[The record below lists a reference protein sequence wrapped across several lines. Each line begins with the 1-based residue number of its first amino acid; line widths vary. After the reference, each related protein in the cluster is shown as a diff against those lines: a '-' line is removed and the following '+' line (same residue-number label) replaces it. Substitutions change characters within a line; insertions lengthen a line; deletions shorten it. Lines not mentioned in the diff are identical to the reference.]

1 MLIRAILQALTEQ
14 AEILD
19 DIHWR
24 HIDMF
29 IHLVR
34 TLRTELV
41 YQPNLSPTSTQ
52 NHLHYPSVLPE
63 HVCGFLVNAIDLE
76 YAQINALW
84 LVFGQLVWEDD
95 VFHQP
100 MDSYKREREIDLN
113 NHRRDTDIELFGRY
127 GEQFELGYRQLYP
140 PMRACMNEACPRLF
154 LGSRTRALLSQPKK
168 YKATLYTL
176 DSGAIPIFSASLR
189 CPSCNTSYHLN
200 YSIGAGASTRA
211 YYGSYVPDILQVAE
225 HFFVETKVLS
235 YYGASAVFSHTSS
248 TNFARIYNREL
259 SCLDRDLPRV
269 RPEHVLDGFYL
280 HSLLMYY
287 SREKLNRILELPNTG
302 LQSLRL
308 QAALEA
314 RNREMEGTG
323 QDEYAHVCTGC
334 TLFDD
339 TDSGQIT
346 RVQAVVTDGVTVG
359 HPICAVKG
367 CKSTPFNLRDKF
379 CAAHVSAELTCCII
393 GCNAAKEAGFRSC
406 GDILHRQL
414 DLKKKEANT
423 AMFTLRHRLARLKV
437 SHIEDSLV
445 TPDGNATTTEN
456 DPLPGILLTPAAADD
471 TGGSP
476 LSIVGAS
483 TASGIPTNSTPANE
497 APASAANAADATK
510 NDNQMPGLIHG
521 DDDDDDDDDDNSD
534 SDTFDVEDEGVF
546 KVGDKEVK
554 LKAQFGRRYSHNEQ
568 LFVRPCG
575 VIIGRTTMFNSE
587 GIKEVVDFA
596 KRTFPTP
603 ESLPQ
608 YIIYDNACNVRAHL
622 DTARAARDRAYF
634 EDNQSNWVVD
644 VFHFENKHKKT
655 DIYCQEHCN
664 PVLYADLCTAE
675 SKWTFNSSIAEQ
687 TNVWFGGYHSL
698 CQGMHRYRYNFFLD
712 EMIRRRNQ
720 WIVEE
725 LARKRLQPFHRSLI
739 SLGFA

>member
-1 MLIRAILQALTEQ
+1 
-14 AEILD
+14 
-19 DIHWR
+19 
-24 HIDMF
+24 
-29 IHLVR
+29 
-34 TLRTELV
+34 
-41 YQPNLSPTSTQ
+41 
-52 NHLHYPSVLPE
+52 
-63 HVCGFLVNAIDLE
+63 
-76 YAQINALW
+76 
-84 LVFGQLVWEDD
+84 
-95 VFHQP
+95 
-100 MDSYKREREIDLN
+100 MDSYNREREVDLN
-113 NHRRDTDIELFGRY
+113 NHRRDNDIELFGRY

-140 PMRACMNEACPRLF
+140 PMRACINDDCPRLF
-154 LGSRTRALLSQPKK
+154 LGNRTRALLSHPKK

-176 DSGAIPIFSASLR
+176 DSGAIPVFSTSLR
-189 CPSCNTSYHLN
+189 CTSCNTSYHLN
-200 YSIGAGASTRA
+200 YSIGAGASIRA
-211 YYGSYVPDILQVAE
+211 YYGGYVPDILQAAE

-259 SCLDRDLPRV
+259 SCPYRDQPRV

-287 SREKLNRILELPNTG
+287 SREKRNRILELPNTG
-302 LQSLRL
+302 PQSLRL
-308 QAALEA
+308 KAALEA
-314 RNREMEGTG
+314 RNKEMEGTG
-323 QDEYAHVCTGC
+323 QEEYAHVCTGC
-334 TLFDD
+334 TLFED
-339 TDSGQIT
+339 TDGGQIT

-379 CAAHVSAELTCCII
+379 CAAHVSADLTCCII
-393 GCNAAKEAGFRSC
+393 GCSMAKEVGFRSC
-406 GDILHRQL
+406 KDTLHRQL
-414 DLKKKEANT
+414 DLKKKEANV
-423 AMFTLRHRLARLKV
+423 AMFMLRHRLARLKV

-445 TPDGNATTTEN
+445 TPDRGAATTEN
-456 DPLPGILLTPAAADD
+456 DPLPNILLTPAAVDDGADAG
-471 TGGSP
+471 T
-476 LSIVGAS
+476 I
-483 TASGIPTNSTPANE
+483 STPLAGNNPTGSASDKTL
-497 APASAANAADATK
+497 APAAGVDEK
-510 NDNQMPGLIHG
+510 DNQMPGLVEG
-521 DDDDDDDDDDNSD
+521 DDNDDDDDDSDD
-534 SDTFDVEDEGVF
+534 DTFDVEDEGTF

-575 VIIGRTTMFNSE
+575 VIISRTTMFNSE

-622 DTARAARDRAYF
+622 DTAHAASDHAYF
-634 EDNQSNWVVD
+634 KDNRSNWVVD

-698 CQGMHRYRYNFFLD
+698 CQGMHKDRYNFFLD

-720 WIVEE
+720 WLVEE
-725 LARKRLQPFHRSLI
+725 LARKRLQPFHRSLV